1 MNTLKFKNNI
11 AELDLP
17 TLEKTVKYE
26 MAKGGLPRNRP
37 IEHYKLITRLKDNIQ
52 DNTKLEAKIDT
63 IYTSERQAKQIMFD
77 GEGECPIENYLLE
90 RVVTKLLVEDKVKGY
105 KAAVG
110 LSYTDRGIQVAFGT
124 HVNVCSNLMVWGDNF
139 MSTFGSNKVP
149 FDIMMDAFDDWMKR
163 FQEKR
168 EQDHVIIKALQKRNV
183 KENELFEVLGRLIH
197 SAERGN
203 STKDD
208 GSLNVSQTLRLIDNY
223 EKERQAKID
232 RGNEKITAWDITNWG
247 TNNLK
252 PQIDGGDLTSIY
264 NTTHKFSNVIA
275 KHFLLDLNLN

>member
-37 IEHYKLITRLKDNIQ
+37 MEHYKLITSLKDNIQ

-63 IYTSERQAKQIMFD
+63 IYTSERQAKQIMFN

-168 EQDHVIIKALQKRNV
+168 ESDHSII
-183 KENELFEVLGRLIH
+183 
-197 SAERGN
+197 
-203 STKDD
+203 
-208 GSLNVSQTLRLIDNY
+208 
-223 EKERQAKID
+223 
-232 RGNEKITAWDITNWG
+232 
-247 TNNLK
+247 
-252 PQIDGGDLTSIY
+252 
-264 NTTHKFSNVIA
+264 
-275 KHFLLDLNLN
+275 